1 MGGQGWNAEPVC
13 WQGVGTCIA
22 TYVAFHVRQAA
33 GLLVSTMTD
42 VGAAEPYEVE
52 LQTMHSK
59 LHTNMHTHKLNTYI
73 LQASHEVT
81 LTLIASDD
89 STAQYVLHNNKLLH
103 LPPLPIPGSHRSHS
117 HDHYNVK
124 DVHTFAPSLTTSHTS
139 RTNTRYRPPVRY
151 NHP

>member
-1 MGGQGWNAEPVC
+1 MECGASVLVRCGGVYCCLCG
-13 WQGVGTCIA
+13 
-22 TYVAFHVRQAA
+22 FHVRQAA

-52 LQTMHSK
+52 LQTMHST
-59 LHTNMHTHKLNTYI
+59 LHTNMHTHKLNTNI
-73 LQASHEVT
+73 QASHEVT
-81 LTLIASDD
+81 LPPIACED
-89 STAQYVLHNNKLLH
+89 STAQYVLHNNELLH
-103 LPPLPIPGSHRSHS
+103 LPPLPIPGPHRSHS
-117 HDHYNVK
+117 HYHYNVK